1 MTVWFFSHEAPL
13 PTAFH
18 NRSFKRFLIHCHVDF
33 LSPSYVGKGTVLN
46 VSKAGLRVS
55 STQTVEAGTKL
66 ALRLFVPGLE
76 YPINIDRAVVRWA
89 YGPEFGLQTLRLQID
104 QEARLERWIRIRA
117 RGEVCPSR

>member
-1 MTVWFFSHEAPL
+1 M

-89 YGPEFGLQTLRLQID
+89 FGPEFGLQTLRLQID